1 MGDLRLQRE
10 TIERSR
16 DNMGKAR
23 NGSPDGWARWVTLA
37 WGPRICWTRVLLQE
51 DEGAIEYDF

>member
-16 DNMGKAR
+16 DNMGKAI
-23 NGSPDGWARWVTLA
+23 GSRARWTLA

>member
-16 DNMGKAR
+16 DNMGKVK
-23 NGSPDGWARWVTLA
+23 GDLSDTGPLWLA
-37 WGPRICWTRVLLQE
+37 ELLKVVI
-51 DEGAIEYDF
+51 DYHG